1 MLGRASLKLRIE
13 PDIDAVGAVIELE
26 VAEKGCVRPD
36 VVYVEQLAPPVMAND
51 DIGREPKLLQ
61 VCRRMGNDVS
71 TPERRIEFARR
82 DMNLCRRT
90 RRFGYGT
97 TRTPSIRFAFGSLMN
112 TTSCFFVLTR
122 CRTIC
127 RYWPGKF

>member
-1 MLGRASLKLRIE
+1 MGVRRDGRLSASPLGR
-13 PDIDAVGAVIELE
+13 
-26 VAEKGCVRPD
+26 
-36 VVYVEQLAPPVMAND
+36 EQLAPPVMAND

-90 RRFGYGT
+90 RRFGVRHYAYALD
-97 TRTPSIRFAFGSLMN
+97 PVCIRLADEHDVMLLRPDEVPDDMQILAGKVLMDEQKLHGLIGAA
-112 TTSCFFVLTR
+112 SA
-122 CRTIC
+122 
-127 RYWPGKF
+127 